1 MKFAHLSW
9 CRHRHVCVTP
19 YRRNQRGISTHVSRL
34 IVCLFYSTF
43 PSRSLEI
50 PSGMQCSVINW
61 LQLQKNTRVG
71 LNRSQASCF
80 IIWEPQIETTKIN
93 TQQYATCMSWRKS
106 RRETSACIYTT
117 ITKTKTKM
125 FACIR
130 RADRNVLLTDMMNC
144 SVWLKYDRLLL
155 YLISL
160 RDCGG
165 NVMQ

>member
-1 MKFAHLSW
+1 MKFAHLSG
-9 CRHRHVCVTP
+9 CHHVCVTS
-19 YRRNQRGISTHVSRL
+19 YRQNQMGISIKVSRL
-34 IVCLFYSTF
+34 IVCLFYCTF

-50 PSGMQCSVINW
+50 PSGMQCSVIYW

-71 LNRSQASCF
+71 LNRLRASCF

-93 TQQYATCMSWRKS
+93 NTQQYATCMSWRKS
-106 RRETSACIYTT
+106 RSETFACIYTK
-117 ITKTKTKM
+117 ITKTISKM